1 VSVRVAAGA
10 LIAAAFACTASQE
23 VARPDPPAPAVV
35 TPPSSAPDAAPAP
48 GESVSDAGGS
58 DAGIAPAP
66 IVESAAKDTLLGG
79 MHWRL
84 VTQDGVLHVWR
95 PGNYSARSA
104 ATILYVHGYY
114 TDVDGAWR
122 AHQLARQF
130 RQSGRNALFIAPEAP
145 SGGPQDV
152 QFKDLGALLQ
162 TVTRL
167 SGQAIPA
174 GPVIAVG
181 HSGAYR
187 TLALWLAW
195 PELRE
200 VVLLDAMYWNEPQF
214 EAWAARAPDGPVKK
228 LVVVGYETAVRSEA
242 FCGRF
247 LTVARRNDIP
257 RRLADFTRWERQA
270 ELLYIQS
277 QDDHMALVTQGRVI
291 PVLLQLPLPK

>member
-1 VSVRVAAGA
+1 VAVS
-10 LIAAAFACTASQE
+10 Q
-23 VARPDPPAPAVV
+23 PAP
-35 TPPSSAPDAAPAP
+35 PAPDAAEPA
-48 GESVSDAGGS
+48 DAGGA
-58 DAGIAPAP
+58 DAGAADAGAPPEP
-66 IVESAAKDTLLGG
+66 IVESASKDALLGG
-79 MHWRL
+79 THWRL
-84 VTQDGVLHVWR
+84 VTQSGVVHVWR
-95 PGNYSARSA
+95 PRNYSARSA

-122 AHQLARQF
+122 DHQLARQF
-130 RQSGRNALFIAPEAP
+130 RDSGRNALFIAPEAP

-152 QFKDLGALLQ
+152 QFKDLGALLE
-162 TVTRL
+162 TVARL
-167 SGQAIPA
+167 SGQAIPS

-187 TLALWLAW
+187 TLSFWLPLPA
-195 PELRE
+195 LRE
-200 VVLLDAMYWNEPQF
+200 VVLLDAMYWNEPEF
-214 EAWAARAPDGPVKK
+214 EAWAARAADGPVKK

-247 LTVARRNDIP
+247 PTVARRNDIP
-257 RRLADFTRWERQA
+257 RRFADFTRWERQA